1 MLGVLDDYVGLCK
14 YNVNTLAM
22 TDEERAA
29 MLKDSQEKAAAGSK
43 ARPPTK
49 PTETK
54 AEEAKT
60 EEMSAMLSNAAAAIE
75 RGMAVLQV
83 GRDASKFQSNSA
95 RAACYILL
103 GSHVSG
109 DG

>member
-60 EEMSAMLSNAAAAIE
+60 EEAKTEEAKTE
-75 RGMAVLQV
+75 
-83 GRDASKFQSNSA
+83 DAKA
-95 RAACYILL
+95 EEAKAEPAK
-103 GSHVSG
+103 
-109 DG
+109 